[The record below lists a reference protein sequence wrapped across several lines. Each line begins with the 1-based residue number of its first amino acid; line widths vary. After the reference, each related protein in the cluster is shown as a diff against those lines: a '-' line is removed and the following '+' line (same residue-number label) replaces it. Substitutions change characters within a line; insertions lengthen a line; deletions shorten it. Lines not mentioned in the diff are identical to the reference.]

1 MYSND
6 EKLLFFSQFVKNLKN
21 DSYKAVSCTKT
32 INFLACVCDMEING
46 NIHEQQTKAELSWH
60 ECNVE
65 DIPIDLHWNQLYSQ

>member
-46 NIHEQQTKAELSWH
+46 NIHEQQTKAELS
-60 ECNVE
+60 
-65 DIPIDLHWNQLYSQ
+65 